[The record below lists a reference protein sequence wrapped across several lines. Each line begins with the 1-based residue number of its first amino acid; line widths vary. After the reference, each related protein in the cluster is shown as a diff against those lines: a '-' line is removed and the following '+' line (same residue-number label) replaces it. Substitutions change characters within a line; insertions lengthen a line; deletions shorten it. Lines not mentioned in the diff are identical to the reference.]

1 MAKKKVTEEV
11 APEVVEE
18 VKEEVKEVKPKT
30 TRKTSTKKKT
40 EKVEEA
46 PVEEIPAAVELVEEP
61 VADAVEVKAEEPV
74 VEEPVVEEVKEE
86 PVVEKVEVKEEPA
99 PVVVPKPEVKTAAS
113 EFPYLARVTAK
124 NILPIHSAPNVFA
137 RKIGTLAPDSKIKI
151 LDVSGNWGFIGKD
164 RWVNINFIEKV

>member
-18 VKEEVKEVKPKT
+18 VKEEKPKA
-30 TRKTSTKKKT
+30 TRKTSTKKKV

-46 PVEEIPAAVELVEEP
+46 PAEEIPAAVVPVEEP
-61 VADAVEVKAEEPV
+61 VADVVEVKTEGPV
-74 VEEPVVEEVKEE
+74 VDAPVVEEVKEE

-99 PVVVPKPEVKTAAS
+99 PVVVSEPEVKTAAP
-113 EFPYLARVTAK
+113 ELPYLARVTAK
-124 NILPIHSAPNVFA
+124 NILPIHNAPNVFA
-137 RKIGTLAPDSKIKI
+137 RKIGTLTPDSKIKI
-151 LDVSGNWGFIGKD
+151 LNVSGNWGYIGKD